1 MKRSDYEELCAEVW
15 EHNRRYY
22 IDHDPSISDYEFD
35 QLLKRLEAVERD
47 HPDWVVEDSP
57 TRRVGEALT
66 EGFQTVAHAVPMLSL
81 ANTYSK
87 EELAEFLARAER
99 MLRRPV
105 GSYTAELKMD
115 GAAVSVVYREGR
127 LVQGVTRGNGREGDE
142 ITANIRTICN
152 LPLRLTGKHVPKE
165 LEVRGEVYMPHAIF
179 RRLNEEREESGLAA
193 WANPRN
199 AAAGS
204 LKLLDSRETAKRGLR
219 IALYALVGD
228 VKSQAEGIEQM
239 RELGLPVVDLFRLCP
254 SIEEIW
260 KFIEEVERRRPTLDY
275 DIDGVVIKVNPVRE
289 QQLLGSTDKSPRW
302 AAAYKFSP
310 EQAKTRIEKIVVQ
323 VGRTGVLT
331 PVAELEPVLLAGST
345 IARATLHNQEEVE
358 RKDIRPGDL
367 VVVEKG
373 GDVIPKVVSVDLK
386 HRPKGSEPWKMPS
399 TCPSCGTRLV
409 HREGEVAVRCPN
421 AHGCPS
427 QGLRRL
433 VHFVSKA
440 GMDID
445 HLGEK
450 IVAHLVEA
458 GLVHNPSDIYRLKA
472 EQLFELEGFQQK
484 SVENLLTSIERS
496 KKVPLDRFLMAL
508 GIPFVGAGTADLL
521 ARRAGTLEALMAFD
535 REALLE
541 IDGVGDKVAESILNY
556 FATPSLRSEVEE
568 LLAIGVKP
576 QAAKVTHRS
585 DHPISGKSFVLT
597 GALENYTRQ
606 GAGDLIKERG
616 GKVSSSV
623 SSKTDYVV
631 VGDEP
636 GSKYDQAV
644 KLGVKILSEEQF
656 RKLVGS

>member
-1 MKRSDYEELCAEVW
+1 MKRSDYEKLCAEVW

-22 IDHDPSISDYEFD
+22 IEHDPTLSDYEFD
-35 QLLKRLEAVERD
+35 QLLKQLEAIERD
-47 HPDWVVEDSP
+47 HPDWVLEDSP
-57 TRRVGEALT
+57 TQRVGEALT

-87 EELAEFLARAER
+87 EELAEFLARVER
-99 MLRRPV
+99 MLGRPV
-105 GSYTAELKMD
+105 ESYTAELKMD
-115 GAAVSVVYREGR
+115 GAAVSVLYREGR

-152 LPLRLTGKHVPKE
+152 LPLRLTGKNLPKE

-179 RRLNEEREESGLAA
+179 RHLNEEREEAGLAA

-219 IALYALVGD
+219 IALYALVGEGE
-228 VKSQAEGIEQM
+228 SQAEGMERM
-239 RELGLPVVDLFRLCP
+239 GELGLPVVDLFQVCP

-275 DIDGVVIKVNPVRE
+275 DIDGVVVKVNAARE

-373 GDVIPKVVSVDLK
+373 GDVIPKVVSVDLS
-386 HRPKGSEPWKMPS
+386 HRPKGGEPWKMPS
-399 TCPSCGTRLV
+399 TCPSCGTPLV

-421 AHGCPS
+421 ANGCPS

-433 VHFVSKA
+433 VHFVSKG

-458 GLVHNPSDIYRLKA
+458 GLVHTPSDIYRLKA
-472 EQLFELEGFQQK
+472 EQLLALEGFQQK
-484 SVENLLTSIERS
+484 SVENLLASIERS
-496 KKVPLDRFLMAL
+496 KEVPLDRFLMAL

-521 ARRAGTLEALMAFD
+521 ARRAGTLEALIAFD

-541 IDGVGDKVAESILNY
+541 IDGVGEKVAESLLNY
-556 FATPSLRSEVEE
+556 FATPSLRAEIDE
-568 LLAIGVKP
+568 LLALGVRP

-585 DHPISGKSFVLT
+585 GHPISGKSFVLT
-597 GALENYTRQ
+597 GALQNYTRQ

-623 SSKTDYVV
+623 SRKTDYVV

-656 RKLVGS
+656 RQILQ